1 MNASSAAAP
10 KKKKERSINEHIIA
24 KLQVSGDKII
34 SLIQVIELTKVSMR

>member
-1 MNASSAAAP
+1 MSSSSAAAP

-24 KLQVSGDKII
+24 KLQVSRDKII